1 MSQAFVLDASLAI
14 RWTLHDGSAADR
26 AYADRV
32 LDSLVE
38 SEAHAP
44 ALWHTELV
52 HVLGCAEDDAKIGES
67 AIASYFARLNRLRI
81 ETDPTAPRAL
91 SHSVASVSREY
102 KLSGYD
108 AQYLELALPLQLPIA
123 TLDKK
128 LRKAAVKAGLSLWL
142 VYRGFEGAG
151 STSENV

>member
-1 MSQAFVLDASLAI
+1 MSLALVLDASVATA
-14 RWTLHDGSAADR
+14 WALHDASAAER

-32 LDSLVE
+32 LDALAENS
-38 SEAHAP
+38 AHVP

-52 HVLGCAEDDAKIGES
+52 HVLRCAEDDAKMGES
-67 AIASYFARLNRLRI
+67 AIAAYFARLNRLPI

-91 SHSVASVSREY
+91 SDSVASVSREY

-108 AQYLELALPLQLPIA
+108 AQYLELALRLQLPIA

-128 LRKAAVKAGLSLWL
+128 LRKSAVKAGLSLWL
-142 VYRGFEGAG
+142 L
-151 STSENV
+151 

>member
-1 MSQAFVLDASLAI
+1 MSLAFVLDASVAI
-14 RWTLHDGSAADR
+14 AWALHDGSAADR

-32 LDSLVE
+32 LDSLAE
-38 SEAHAP
+38 NSAHVP

-52 HVLGCAEDDAKIGES
+52 HVLRCAEDDAKIGES
-67 AIASYFARLNRLRI
+67 AIASYFTRLNRLPI

-91 SHSVASVSREY
+91 SASVASVSREY

-108 AQYLELALPLQLPIA
+108 PQYLELALRLQLPIA

-128 LRKAAVKAGLSLWL
+128 LRKSAVKAGLSLWL
-142 VYRGFEGAG
+142 L
-151 STSENV
+151 